1 MVVVGKGRCRCRRKV
16 DVDLVLV
23 EEGRG
28 PLGDRLVEEGWE

>member
-23 EEGRG
+23 EKGRDS
-28 PLGDRLVEEGWE
+28 LGDHLVEEG